1 MDGFGAKVWMRL
13 FCGSSSTVLTG
24 PRSYLER
31 RRQRRVFL
39 EKQCDE
45 KGGVR
50 GRKKGKLV
58 SYLQWKEFPA
68 RARENK
74 QMKGTHTSPN
84 ASCNLEGLFLPQ

>member
-1 MDGFGAKVWMRL
+1 MCL

-31 RRQRRVFL
+31 KRERRVFL

-45 KGGVR
+45 KEGVR

-58 SYLQWKEFPA
+58 SSLQWKEFRNRGA
-68 RARENK
+68 RARENE
-74 QMKGTHTSPN
+74 QMKRLHTPLS
-84 ASCNLEGLFLPQ
+84 ASCYLKGLFFSQ

>member
-1 MDGFGAKVWMRL
+1 MF
-13 FCGSSSTVLTG
+13 FGSSSTVLTG

-68 RARENK
+68 RARENE
-74 QMKGTHTSPN
+74 QMKGPPTPQS